1 MNRVFASLEEFKD
14 HHPEEFEAVRA
25 ILEEYWVPVAEV
37 PVQAPQLAIDAYV
50 PRVVFLALDQ
60 SSLVNITDFLAES
73 EAALL
78 GMTES
83 TPQQWLRC
91 KKAAEAVI
99 EYFEKRGPKRP

>member
-1 MNRVFASLEEFKD
+1 MNRAYASLEEFIE
-14 HHPEEFEAVRA
+14 HHPEEFTAVRA
-25 ILEEYWVPVAEV
+25 ILAEYWAPVA
-37 PVQAPQLAIDAYV
+37 ALADQEPKLSIDAYV
-50 PRVVFLALDQ
+50 PRVVFLGLDQ

-78 GMTES
+78 GMPAP

-99 EYFEKRGPKRP
+99 EYFEKRQP